1 MGDDGRA
8 VAQSNSFQ
16 TSQSS
21 QTVPGS
27 GSQLAVRDRERPD
40 TPAAR
45 PGERAGRGRV
55 PGARARKVWVARYL
69 SVMQEIGVF

>member
-1 MGDDGRA
+1 MMGARSLSRTA
-8 VAQSNSFQ
+8 SRQARTARQS
-16 TSQSS
+16 T
-21 QTVPGS
+21 GS
-27 GSQLAVRDRERPD
+27 GSQLAVRDWERPD